1 MLPKIVSFITL
12 SFCGITNKLCY
23 NELKNEQAQNANY
36 THPNRPPHSVDY
48 TCDGTVER
56 CIGIGIIGVSDRRDQ
71 DIGNVGCDR
80 RDQDIGNVGC
90 DRRDQDIGN
99 VGCDRRDQDNGN
111 VGCDRRDQ
119 DNGNV
124 GDFTRG
130 FLRAKRIRPRKT

>member
-1 MLPKIVSFITL
+1 M
-12 SFCGITNKLCY
+12 NK
-23 NELKNEQAQNANY
+23 NNANY

-56 CIGIGIIGVSDRRDQ
+56 CIGIVNIGVGNRQVGNVRSDRRDQ
-71 DIGNVGCDR
+71 DIGNVR
-80 RDQDIGNVGC
+80 S
-90 DRRDQDIGN
+90 
-99 VGCDRRDQDNGN
+99 
-111 VGCDRRDQ
+111 DRRDQ